1 MDPLTWNLPLLVVWL
16 ILYGIILCRA
26 GATYLLGRLARGGL
40 SKSVRIR
47 AALASPEYARA
58 EQRVNR
64 WGAPVVALSFL
75 TVGFQTLANL
85 AAGTTRMP
93 WLRYGAALA
102 VGGAAWATIYSV
114 VGFAGFRAIALAYE
128 RAPVLTVCV
137 GVAIVVALIAL
148 LLVSGRRRAARR
160 EVVQDEQDEPLV

>member
-64 WGAPVVALSFL
+64 
-75 TVGFQTLANL
+75 
-85 AAGTTRMP
+85 
-93 WLRYGAALA
+93 
-102 VGGAAWATIYSV
+102 
-114 VGFAGFRAIALAYE
+114 
-128 RAPVLTVCV
+128 
-137 GVAIVVALIAL
+137 
-148 LLVSGRRRAARR
+148 
-160 EVVQDEQDEPLV
+160 